1 MGKSAVGKN
10 MPEKKLKIVYH
21 LEAGPWLGARIA
33 EIAERENLDIAVVAE
48 SDVAGFEAA
57 LADVDVLLHTLVP
70 VTARHIANA
79 PSLRLIQ
86 KVGVGVNTIDLEA
99 ARARLI
105 PVCNMPGSNSRA
117 VMEATLLLML
127 ACLRRLPYFET
138 LIRRGEG
145 WNWPP
150 AIQDSL
156 GELSGRTV
164 GLAGYGTVPTLL
176 APVLV
181 AMGAR
186 VIYASRSEKPGA
198 VGTRVDKATL
208 LSQSDILSLHMP
220 LTDETS
226 QWLDREALG
235 LMKPG
240 AILVNTARG
249 GLVDEAALVAAL
261 RGGHLRGA
269 GLDVFEVEPV
279 SRDNPLLSLDNV
291 VLVPHLAYFTV
302 ETLERGLVIALDNI
316 NRLREGREL
325 VHRVA

>member
-1 MGKSAVGKN
+1 MSD
-10 MPEKKLKIVYH
+10 KKLMVVCH
-21 LEAGPWLGARIA
+21 LEAGPWLSVRLA
-33 EIAERENLDIAVVAE
+33 EVAARENLDMIVVAE
-48 SDVAGFEAA
+48 RDVQGFEAA
-57 LADVDVLLHTLVP
+57 LARADVLLHALVP
-70 VTARHIANA
+70 VTAQHIANA

-86 KVGVGVNTIDLEA
+86 KVGVGVNTIDLDA
-99 ARARLI
+99 ARDRGI

-138 LIRRGEG
+138 RIRRGDG

-150 AIQDSL
+150 AVQDSL

-164 GLAGYGTVPTLL
+164 GLAGYGTVPRLL

-186 VIYASRSEKPGA
+186 VIYESRSEKPDA

-208 LSQSDILSLHMP
+208 LANSDILSLHMP
-220 LTDETS
+220 LTDETRH
-226 QWLDREALG
+226 WLDREALW
-235 LMKPG
+235 LMRPG

-249 GLVDEAALVAAL
+249 GLVDEAALVEVL

-269 GLDVFEVEPV
+269 GLDVFEKEPV
-279 SRDNPLLSLDNV
+279 SIDNPLLGLDNV

-302 ETLERGLVIALDNI
+302 ETLERSLTIALDNI
-316 NRLREGREL
+316 SRLREGREL
-325 VHRVA
+325 GHRVA